1 MSLKSLSKRTKRAY
15 EFQMGSKSEDYN
27 SLDSKTTTMNRGNS
41 KRNWVFE
48 TFKRKECGRFIASP
62 INDRKCCC
70 GRDKELHNI
79 DALLPPIVQDTKWVP
94 TRHTVT
100 LPTDAFGEL
109 EFQGA
114 GQPSR
119 AKYIRLAHDTDPEL
133 VLRLLCGEWALDL
146 PKLLISVTGGAK
158 NFILSPKIK
167 RVLREGLLKAAQT
180 TGAWVITGGTNTGV
194 MRHVGEAVKGHTVM
208 SRGEQLK
215 NTAHQVHLIGIASW
229 GIVDHKE
236 MLVNPKEVVPYQ
248 MTSSMQSRGACLD
261 NNHSHFILVDNGTDG
276 EYGGEI
282 SFRAS
287 LENLIAS
294 KKMARSCEKF
304 HGVPVVLLVLEGGPN
319 TIRTVLESVSRCPAV
334 PVVIAEGSG
343 RAADILAFAHR
354 FIAPSNGEMSGVADV
369 VEHRQLLHKIEK
381 SFAECSPEDR
391 LSIYQNVLKCVAKRE
406 FVTIFCVDDGG
417 LEVDK
422 AILRALLKSQHS
434 QLEDQ
439 LSLALVWDRADIAKT
454 EIFTEDQKWEV
465 PMLETAMMEALLH
478 DRVEF
483 VDLLLDNGVSMANF
497 LTVKRLEELY
507 RKNAFTSNTLRFLL
521 NESKGCPGFKLSDLC
536 HVTNRL
542 LGVTFQRMECQSALE
557 TSLGI
562 LHGRVSLGDQS
573 KVSTRFKCP
582 YNELLIWA
590 VLCNRH
596 KMALYMWERGE
607 ETLVKALVAGY
618 LYRQIACLASRDE
631 LMADLSHELTQQSKE
646 FYDIALGL
654 LDECYK
660 ANDVL
665 AQRLLIYHPVYW
677 GGRTSLSLA
686 VASRHEEFV
695 AHSCCQKK
703 LTEIW
708 MGALKTGYNGSLKV
722 LLGILFPPLI
732 FALEFRSRE
741 EMQRVPTTDDDS
753 ADDLP
758 PDFDPYHHRE
768 PGSAQY
774 NDGYL
779 GDGVAFVKNRKSSG
793 NEEEPIVEIRSDYPC
808 NRHTKLGLG
817 KRIIG
822 FYNAPITKFWSNLIV
837 YLLFLVV
844 FSHVILIEL
853 PPVPSIEEW
862 VLIGFVFSLCAE
874 EVRQFFE
881 SSDWASNVWNLC
893 DGFAMVLFFLAVGL
907 RLNPGTLRIGHLVY
921 SLDIMLWIIRLLDI
935 FSVSK
940 DLGPYVVMI
949 GRMTIDMMYFLV
961 IMVVFL
967 LAYGVAQQAILF
979 PHEKPSWELI
989 TKIFFRPYFQVYG
1002 ELFIEDVDYSSNSR
1016 ETAFSTPKF
1025 DEYGGR
1031 LVTVIMAFY
1040 LLVANILLLNLLIA
1054 IFNNTFSEV
1063 QANSNQIW
1071 KFQRFSLVMEYRQR
1085 PRLVPPFILIAHAH
1099 GLAKAIWKRAC
1110 GAPASR
1116 QADCKFKLFLGK
1128 EEYHKLMLFEEQCTE
1143 TFLKRK
1149 ALAFNATQE
1158 ERVRGIVDKVESI
1171 AAGLQEVI
1179 KATHALEGR
1188 HTRQEEYTLQILD
1201 VVGHLQLSLPKG
1213 MGSLCDP
1220 EEDRYS
1226 DVPLNPSTDLYAR
1239 GTSYGGYELL
1249 DGNPAPSRFSRMLS
1263 MPEYMNQS
1271 NMVPSPQQQSPPM
1284 YFRKK
1289 LPLTNPYQYRKQFT
1303 SNNRKG
1309 SVQKAVWKFKR
1320 RHTLPR
1326 PISDALEGEETGSD
1340 RISDFLDGSETN
1352 ISARSRSLN
1361 RAESEETTSHST
1373 VEVPVRPRSTSLPP
1387 GLRNPA
1393 VYLKPG
1399 RDHNLHIRARQTPY
1413 PKSTQQRYPVPD
1425 FLVDWQMP
1433 FPGYFP
1439 DTYSDPSVAAQPPW
1453 ADIDLLDVSYLDIQ
1467 LRFNSIDDDG
1477 VDRRSH
1483 MGVYD
1488 LFDGLPRNP
1497 MGRTGLIGRGLL
1509 GRWGPN
1515 HAADPIVTRW
1525 KRNPDTGQPLVLAGK
1540 RVLEFVAI
1548 QRSDTKEWAI
1558 PGGMMEVGDTI
1569 SKTLKKEFFEEALCS
1584 LEESEEEREK
1594 MEAKLHTFFSQGIE
1608 VYKGYVDDPRNTDNA
1623 WIETVA
1629 LNFHDETGDIL
1640 QSVTLKAGDDACG
1653 VRWQEVSSHN
1663 VLYANHLHILQR
1675 VAQQHKAFF

>member
-1 MSLKSLSKRTKRAY
+1 
-15 EFQMGSKSEDYN
+15 
-27 SLDSKTTTMNRGNS
+27 
-41 KRNWVFE
+41 
-48 TFKRKECGRFIASP
+48 
-62 INDRKCCC
+62 
-70 GRDKELHNI
+70 
-79 DALLPPIVQDTKWVP
+79 VQDTKWVP

-236 MLVNPKEVVPYQ
+236 MLVNPKVEVVPYQ

-294 KKMARSCEKF
+294 KKMAQKF

-507 RKNAFTSNTLRFLL
+507 RKVRGSKANHASSRIFMHYHNDTYTNASTQMNKHTHGIYTQRCTHLHYARTHTYLHGHAHAHIRFCTYPVPLSPLQSMGSVLLFTSEKMPSRVTRYGFFSTSLRFVKQSTEIYHPPLPPL
-521 NESKGCPGFKLSDLC
+521 SISYLQTEAWDPCVRGEPQEAQMLQICIKPG
-536 HVTNRL
+536 NR
-542 LGVTFQRMECQSALE
+542 QE
-557 TSLGI
+557 TSAKEAAA
-562 LHGRVSLGDQS
+562 D
-573 KVSTRFKCP
+573 
-582 YNELLIWA
+582 
-590 VLCNRH
+590 
-596 KMALYMWERGE
+596 
-607 ETLVKALVAGY
+607 
-618 LYRQIACLASRDE
+618 ASCRDM
-631 LMADLSHELTQQSKE
+631 LDSRE

-793 NEEEPIVEIRSDYPC
+793 NEEEPIVEIRL
-808 NRHTKLGLG
+808 LGLG

-874 EVRQFFE
+874 EVRQVRVINVWNFSFFE

-1201 VVGHLQLSLPKG
+1201 VVGHLQLSLPK
-1213 MGSLCDP
+1213 
-1220 EEDRYS
+1220 
-1226 DVPLNPSTDLYAR
+1226 
-1239 GTSYGGYELL
+1239 
-1249 DGNPAPSRFSRMLS
+1249 
-1263 MPEYMNQS
+1263 
-1271 NMVPSPQQQSPPM
+1271 
-1284 YFRKK
+1284 
-1289 LPLTNPYQYRKQFT
+1289 
-1303 SNNRKG
+1303 
-1309 SVQKAVWKFKR
+1309 
-1320 RHTLPR
+1320 
-1326 PISDALEGEETGSD
+1326 
-1340 RISDFLDGSETN
+1340 
-1352 ISARSRSLN
+1352 
-1361 RAESEETTSHST
+1361 
-1373 VEVPVRPRSTSLPP
+1373 
-1387 GLRNPA
+1387 
-1393 VYLKPG
+1393 
-1399 RDHNLHIRARQTPY
+1399 
-1413 PKSTQQRYPVPD
+1413 
-1425 FLVDWQMP
+1425 
-1433 FPGYFP
+1433 
-1439 DTYSDPSVAAQPPW
+1439 
-1453 ADIDLLDVSYLDIQ
+1453 
-1467 LRFNSIDDDG
+1467 
-1477 VDRRSH
+1477 
-1483 MGVYD
+1483 
-1488 LFDGLPRNP
+1488 
-1497 MGRTGLIGRGLL
+1497 
-1509 GRWGPN
+1509 
-1515 HAADPIVTRW
+1515 
-1525 KRNPDTGQPLVLAGK
+1525 
-1540 RVLEFVAI
+1540 
-1548 QRSDTKEWAI
+1548 
-1558 PGGMMEVGDTI
+1558 
-1569 SKTLKKEFFEEALCS
+1569 
-1584 LEESEEEREK
+1584 
-1594 MEAKLHTFFSQGIE
+1594 
-1608 VYKGYVDDPRNTDNA
+1608 
-1623 WIETVA
+1623 
-1629 LNFHDETGDIL
+1629 
-1640 QSVTLKAGDDACG
+1640 
-1653 VRWQEVSSHN
+1653 
-1663 VLYANHLHILQR
+1663 
-1675 VAQQHKAFF
+1675 